1 MKILIL
7 SDSHSHF
14 ENIYS
19 IYNKENPDKVIFA
32 GDYAKDGKELSFAV
46 DREED
51 FYIVKGNCDFFDF
64 HTKEIIEIE
73 LLNKK
78 FLITHGHL
86 FAVKKN
92 YDIIQKES
100 ENKGYDI
107 VIFGHTHRAYY
118 EKLKDIHYFNPG
130 AAINGEYGILLLE
143 DEKIEFI
150 HKKL

>member
-7 SDSHSHF
+7 SDSHSNF
-14 ENIYS
+14 NNIYE
-19 IYNKENPDKVIFA
+19 IYNREKPDKVIFT

-46 DREED
+46 DKEED
-51 FYIVKGNCDFFDF
+51 FFIVKGNCDFLDF
-64 HTKEIIEIE
+64 HTKENIEFE

-78 FLITHGHL
+78 FFITHGHL
-86 FAVKKN
+86 FAVKRN

-100 ENKGYDI
+100 ENKGYNI

-118 EKLKDIHYFNPG
+118 EEVNNIHYFNPG
-130 AAINGEYGILLLE
+130 AATNGEYGILLLE
-143 DEKIEFI
+143 DENIKFM